1 MEKIRTWWRWTE
13 TYRCWAKRRS
23 LSWIQ
28 QQCSSMLRVFRKLFM
43 FQTKSS
49 GDEKCGNNEELKPG
63 FVASNDWLTKFM
75 KWNNLFMRR
84 RTTIAQKDPS
94 HLTTKLVKYVT
105 HVRRLFNENELLT
118 RLYNCNG
125 RNCRLVWHGWE
136 CDGWYHCDKSWMY
149 FPNQPEMKSSK
160 SAYA

>member
-1 MEKIRTWWRWTE
+1 
-13 TYRCWAKRRS
+13 
-23 LSWIQ
+23 
-28 QQCSSMLRVFRKLFM
+28 MLRVFRKLFM

-105 HVRRLFNENELLT
+105 HVRRLFNDNELLT

-125 RNCRLVWHGWE
+125 RNCRLV
-136 CDGWYHCDKSWMY
+136 
-149 FPNQPEMKSSK
+149 
-160 SAYA
+160 